1 MIRKIIQIS
10 TIQNLV
16 LILYLL
22 FASNLFAQQDLTPQE
37 IKDKMSQIRE
47 DTDWSDPAASK
58 KANEE
63 IKKLSKQL
71 MMSRVNKNPTNQTD
85 SVHTDLQKENIEN
98 ISKTWNQMMESAK
111 LGEEGDMLLGKP
123 VRDEITED
131 YNEDQSPKNFNP
143 EFLKQMNL
151 LVIDMSIPTVQRTID
166 VMHNFTG
173 IEILIITSGKG
184 NVSVDLSDI
193 LQKASQ
199 YPLKELYIINFGQF
213 VSTVPDEVNQF
224 KDLTTLGLFNN
235 DLAKLPESDAF
246 ASNLSSL
253 SIDINPIYTLFPDIK
268 SFKNLKTL
276 SIAKTSISDS
286 EIVSI
291 KELLPDCEIITK

>member
-1 MIRKIIQIS
+1 MIAVCFS
-10 TIQNLV
+10 
-16 LILYLL
+16 LL
-22 FASNLFAQQDLTPQE
+22 AQQDLTPQE

-47 DTDWSDPAASK
+47 DTDWSDPVASK

-85 SVHTDLQKENIEN
+85 SVRVDLQKENIEN

-111 LGEEGDMLLGKP
+111 LGEEGDILLGKP
-123 VRDEITED
+123 VRDEIAED
-131 YNEDQSPKNFNP
+131 YNEDQSPKNINP

-166 VMHNFTG
+166 VMRNFTG

-193 LQKASQ
+193 LQKASH

-213 VSTVPDEVNQF
+213 VSTIPGEVNQF

-253 SIDINPIYTLFPDIK
+253 SIDINPIYTLFPDIN

-286 EIVSI
+286 EIISI
-291 KELLPDCEIITK
+291 KELLPDCEIITE

>member
-1 MIRKIIQIS
+1 MKQ
-10 TIQNLV
+10 
-16 LILYLL
+16 LL
-22 FASNLFAQQDLTPQE
+22 FIFFMITFCFSLLAQQDLTPQE
-37 IKDKMSQIRE
+37 IKELMSQIRE
-47 DTDWSDPAASK
+47 DTDWSDPVASK
-58 KANEE
+58 KANDE

-85 SVHTDLQKENIEN
+85 SVRADLQKENIEN

-123 VRDEITED
+123 VRDEIAED

-143 EFLKQMNL
+143 EFLKQMNI

-173 IEILIITSGKG
+173 IEILIITAGKG

-193 LQKASQ
+193 LQKASH
-199 YPLKELYIINFGQF
+199 YPLKELYVINFGQL
-213 VSTVPDEVNQF
+213 VSTIPEEVNQF

-235 DLAKLPESDAF
+235 DLAKLPESGTF

-253 SIDINPIYTLFPDIK
+253 SIDINPIYTLFPDIN

-286 EIVSI
+286 EVKAI
-291 KELLPDCEIITK
+291 KDLLPECEIITE

>member
-1 MIRKIIQIS
+1 MKQ
-10 TIQNLV
+10 
-16 LILYLL
+16 LL
-22 FASNLFAQQDLTPQE
+22 FIFFMITFCFSLLAQQDLTPQE
-37 IKDKMSQIRE
+37 IKELMSQIRE
-47 DTDWSDPAASK
+47 DTDWSDPVASK
-58 KANEE
+58 KANDE

-71 MMSRVNKNPTNQTD
+71 MMLRVNKNPTNQTD
-85 SVHTDLQKENIEN
+85 SVRADLQKENIEN

-143 EFLKQMNL
+143 EFLKQMNI
-151 LVIDMSIPTVQRTID
+151 LVIDMSIPTVQRTMD

-173 IEILIITSGKG
+173 IEILIITAGKG

-193 LQKASQ
+193 LQKASH
-199 YPLKELYIINFGQF
+199 YPLKELYVINFGQL
-213 VSTVPDEVNQF
+213 VSTIPDEVNQF

-235 DLAKLPESDAF
+235 DLAKLPESDTF

-253 SIDINPIYTLFPDIK
+253 SIDINPIYTLFPDIN

-286 EIVSI
+286 EVKAI
-291 KELLPDCEIITK
+291 KDLLPECEIITE

>member
-1 MIRKIIQIS
+1 
-10 TIQNLV
+10 
-16 LILYLL
+16 
-22 FASNLFAQQDLTPQE
+22 
-37 IKDKMSQIRE
+37 MSQIRE

-71 MMSRVNKNPTNQTD
+71 MMSRVNKNPTDQTD
-85 SVHTDLQKENIEN
+85 SVRADLQKENIEN

-123 VRDEITED
+123 VRDEIAED
-131 YNEDQSPKNFNP
+131 YNEDQSPKNINP

-173 IEILIITSGKG
+173 IEILIITAGKG

-193 LQKASQ
+193 LQKASH
-199 YPLKELYIINFGQF
+199 YPLKELHIINFGNY
-213 VSTVPDEVNQF
+213 VSSIPDEVNQF
-224 KDLTTLGLFNN
+224 KGLTTLGLFNN
-235 DLAKLPESDAF
+235 DLAMLPESSDF
-246 ASNLSSL
+246 ALSLNSL
-253 SIDINPIYTLFPDIK
+253 SIDINPINTLFPDIN

-276 SIAKTSISDS
+276 SLAKTSISDS
-286 EIVSI
+286 ELKTI
-291 KELLPDCEIITK
+291 KELLPECEIITE

>member
-1 MIRKIIQIS
+1 MKR
-10 TIQNLV
+10 
-16 LILYLL
+16 LL
-22 FASNLFAQQDLTPQE
+22 FVLFMITFCFSLLAQQDLTPQE
-37 IKDKMSQIRE
+37 IKELMSQIRE
-47 DTDWSDPAASK
+47 DTDWSDPVASK
-58 KANEE
+58 KANEQ

-71 MMSRVNKNPTNQTD
+71 MLSRVNQNPSNQTD
-85 SVHTDLQKENIEN
+85 SVRADLQKENIEN
-98 ISKTWNQMMESAK
+98 ISKTLNQMMESAK

-123 VRDEITED
+123 VKDEIVED

-151 LVIDMSIPTVQRTID
+151 LVIDLSIPTVQRTID

-173 IEILIITSGKG
+173 IEILIITAGKG

-193 LQKASQ
+193 LQKASH
-199 YPLKELYIINFGQF
+199 YPLKELYVINFGQL
-213 VSTVPDEVNQF
+213 VSTIPDEVNQF

-235 DLAKLPESDAF
+235 DLTKLPESDAF

-268 SFKNLKTL
+268 SYKNLKTL

-286 EIVSI
+286 EVKAI
-291 KELLPDCEIITK
+291 KDLLPECEIIAE

>member
-1 MIRKIIQIS
+1 MKQ
-10 TIQNLV
+10 
-16 LILYLL
+16 LL
-22 FASNLFAQQDLTPQE
+22 FIFFMITFCFSLLAQQDLTQQE
-37 IKDKMSQIRE
+37 IKELMSQIRE
-47 DTDWSDPAASK
+47 DTDWSDPVASK
-58 KANEE
+58 KANEQ

-71 MMSRVNKNPTNQTD
+71 MMSRVNNNPTNQTD
-85 SVHTDLQKENIEN
+85 SVKAELQKENIEN

-111 LGEEGDMLLGKP
+111 LGEEGDILLGKP

-143 EFLKQMNL
+143 EFLKQMNI

-173 IEILIITSGKG
+173 IEILIITAGKG

-193 LQKASQ
+193 LQKASH
-199 YPLKELYIINFGQF
+199 YPLKELYVINFGQL
-213 VSTVPDEVNQF
+213 VSTIPEEVNQF

-235 DLAKLPESDAF
+235 DLAKLPESGTF

-253 SIDINPIYTLFPDIK
+253 SIDINPIYTLFPDIN

-286 EIVSI
+286 EVKAI
-291 KELLPDCEIITK
+291 KDLLPECEIITE

>member
-1 MIRKIIQIS
+1 MIRKIIHKS

-16 LILYLL
+16 LILFLL
-22 FASNLFAQQDLTPQE
+22 FTSNLIAQQDLAPQE

-58 KANEE
+58 RANEE
-63 IKKLSKQL
+63 IKKLSKLL
-71 MMSRVNKNPTNQTD
+71 MMSRVNKNPTDQTD
-85 SVHTDLQKENIEN
+85 SVHADLQIENIEN
-98 ISKTWNQMMESAK
+98 ISKTWNQMMESAT

-123 VRDEITED
+123 VRDEIAED
-131 YNEDQSPKNFNP
+131 YNEDQSPKNINP

-166 VMHNFTG
+166 VMYNFTG
-173 IEILIITSGKG
+173 IEILIITAGKG

-193 LQKASQ
+193 LQKASH
-199 YPLKELYIINFGQF
+199 YPLKELHIINFGNY
-213 VSTVPDEVNQF
+213 VSSIPDEVNQF
-224 KDLTTLGLFNN
+224 KGLTTLGLFNN
-235 DLAKLPESDAF
+235 YLAMLPESSDF
-246 ASNLSSL
+246 ALSLSSL
-253 SIDINPIYTLFPDIK
+253 SIDINPINTLFPDIN

-286 EIVSI
+286 EIILI
-291 KELLPDCEIITK
+291 KELLPDCEIITE

>member
-1 MIRKIIQIS
+1 MKQLLSIFFVIIFCVS
-10 TIQNLV
+10 
-16 LILYLL
+16 LL
-22 FASNLFAQQDLTPQE
+22 AQQDLTPQE
-37 IKDKMSQIRE
+37 IKELMSQIRE
-47 DTDWSDPAASK
+47 DTDWSDPVASK
-58 KANEE
+58 KANEQ

-71 MMSRVNKNPTNQTD
+71 MMSRVNNNPTNQTD
-85 SVHTDLQKENIEN
+85 SVKTELQKENIEN

-111 LGEEGDMLLGKP
+111 LGEEGDILLGKP

-131 YNEDQSPKNFNP
+131 YNEDQSPKNLNP

-166 VMHNFTG
+166 VMHNFIG
-173 IEILIITSGKG
+173 IEILIITAGRG

-199 YPLKELYIINFGQF
+199 YPLKELYIINFGQL
-213 VSTVPDEVNQF
+213 VSTIPYEINQF

-235 DLAKLPESDAF
+235 DITKLPESDAF
-246 ASNLSSL
+246 ALTLASL
-253 SIDINPIYTLFPDIK
+253 SIDINPIYTLFPDIN
-268 SFKNLKTL
+268 SLKNLKTL

-286 EIVSI
+286 EIKSI
-291 KELLPDCEIITK
+291 KELLPECEIITE